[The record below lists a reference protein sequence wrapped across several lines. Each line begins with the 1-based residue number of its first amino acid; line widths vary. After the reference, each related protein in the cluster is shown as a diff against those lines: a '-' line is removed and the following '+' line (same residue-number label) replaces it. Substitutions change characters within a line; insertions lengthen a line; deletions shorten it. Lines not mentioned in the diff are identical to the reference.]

1 LPPMNTSPTET
12 TVAVDPRHVSYT
24 HLMYA
29 LHAASILIG
38 IVSARM
44 IVTAFLFAMPSII
57 AVVMNYARR
66 PLVRGT
72 WLHSHF
78 SWQLR
83 TFWIAAAA
91 FLVAWML
98 FWPLV
103 WLFAGRVIGFVHF
116 LIGIWVAYRVARGWL
131 ALRDG
136 RILPSRGF

>member
-1 LPPMNTSPTET
+1 MNTSPTET

-24 HLMYA
+24 HVMYA
-29 LHAASILIG
+29 LHAVSILIG

-44 IVTAFLFAMPSII
+44 IVTAFLFAAPSII

-78 SWQLR
+78 CWQLR

-91 FLVAWML
+91 LLITWML

-103 WLFAGRVIGFVHF
+103 WLFIGLPAILFTRF